1 LALHEQQERQQ
12 RRKLE
17 SETAALHALVDSG
30 KFSEA
35 LSRGDKLLKEFPRDS
50 ELAGMVSFARGEMA
64 QLEQKRKAEE
74 TLQGISKKLEAEQFK
89 SAVSAAEKAVTR
101 FPGDPAMAAALEQ
114 ARAKLKEKEDRELLQ
129 QRIGE
134 IRARINKGQHTDAV
148 DLARQTMATL
158 GPDSQTTQLLRVAEM
173 ELAQKREKQEEQE
186 KQLAAVQTVVGEGR
200 YADATQVL
208 RGAFESQTLSR
219 KDPRVQQLLK
229 KIKEA
234 KTAAAAAEAPS
245 IASPA
250 FEAVEELA
258 PTSADSS
265 EFVSPQGAP
274 MQETSP
280 GTAEAPAAEVVKQE
294 FSATVVAGLGA
305 QPDPQATVFYRA
317 GELVQW
323 EQAHLGADEA
333 ASEPPPSAPLPVVSG
348 AARLLGLLRAYAFP
362 IGAVAVVLAVAIV
375 FVAFRGSNT
384 SAREDAALRNTA
396 QQLEEQKNWPAALA
410 AYEGLAGS
418 QRARANVGRENAE
431 RLKKLLDQENSLIA
445 KAHESEL
452 AGKLPEAKTLYQQAA
467 GLHGD
472 KEQQA
477 LGAIENLN
485 SSLKITE
492 QPPITNKRVPRGTV
506 VATGK
511 SQSPPKETP
520 KTAVQSCQLIASDVA
535 RHLER
540 AERARAGG
548 QYVDAERLYKDV
560 LACEPNNERA
570 TTGLARTRKAEE
582 SDRSL
587 PPSQ

>member
-1 LALHEQQERQQ
+1 MLAEAQRLAERKRLIHEGLQSTRQRMAEGALTLATQEIRKVLELDADNTQGRALQKQIEDHLHRREEQKRIAELLGRARKCWADQRFDDCIALLTDGHKEFPGDQEISKLLETARLDRLEHEKQKGLAEARSLLAAQKADEALEKIEALAKQHPGDSAVQKLRQLALHEQQERQQ

-418 QRARANVGRENAE
+418 QRA
-431 RLKKLLDQENSLIA
+431 Q
-445 KAHESEL
+445 
-452 AGKLPEAKTLYQQAA
+452 T
-467 GLHGD
+467 
-472 KEQQA
+472 
-477 LGAIENLN
+477 
-485 SSLKITE
+485 
-492 QPPITNKRVPRGTV
+492 
-506 VATGK
+506 
-511 SQSPPKETP
+511 
-520 KTAVQSCQLIASDVA
+520 
-535 RHLER
+535 
-540 AERARAGG
+540 
-548 QYVDAERLYKDV
+548 
-560 LACEPNNERA
+560 
-570 TTGLARTRKAEE
+570 
-582 SDRSL
+582 
-587 PPSQ
+587 